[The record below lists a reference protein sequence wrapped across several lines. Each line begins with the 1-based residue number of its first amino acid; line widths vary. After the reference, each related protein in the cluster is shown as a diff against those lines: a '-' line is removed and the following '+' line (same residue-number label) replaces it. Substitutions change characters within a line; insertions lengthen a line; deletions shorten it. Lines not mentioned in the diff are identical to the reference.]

1 MNLPD
6 SNSSYKIKE
15 YWDERFSE
23 EDSFEWCKGYSD
35 FKDLLYKHVRKV
47 DRILML
53 GCGNSRL
60 SEDMYNDGFKNIT
73 NIDYSPV
80 VIEKMRKKCRGLAEM
95 QWLVMDITKLNFD
108 RSSFDVILE
117 KATLDAL
124 LVEETNPWNLSENTW
139 NTMDSVL
146 SKVSQILVTG
156 GCFISI
162 TFSQPHFRKPI
173 LAKAQ
178 YDWSVSTSTY
188 GNSFHFF
195 FYVMKKGQQLNEDDK
210 LLELTVKNKRE
221 HSNDWMENNHHLQEK
236 CMAEDSEDF
245 LCNVT
250 L

>member
-15 YWDERFSE
+15 YWDERFSK

-80 VIEKMRKKCRGLAEM
+80 VIEKMRKKCKGLAEM
-95 QWLVMDITKLNFD
+95 KWLVMDITKLTFD

-124 LVEETNPWNLSENTW
+124 LVEETDPWSLSENTW

-146 SKVSQILVTG
+146 SKVS
-156 GCFISI
+156 
-162 TFSQPHFRKPI
+162 
-173 LAKAQ
+173 
-178 YDWSVSTSTY
+178 SVS
-188 GNSFHFF
+188 
-195 FYVMKKGQQLNEDDK
+195 
-210 LLELTVKNKRE
+210 
-221 HSNDWMENNHHLQEK
+221 
-236 CMAEDSEDF
+236 
-245 LCNVT
+245 
-250 L
+250 

>member
-15 YWDERFSE
+15 YWDERFSK

-80 VIEKMRKKCRGLAEM
+80 VIEKMRKKCRSLAEM
-95 QWLVMDITKLNFD
+95 QWLVMDITKLTFD

-124 LVEETNPWNLSENTW
+124 LVEQTDPWSLSENTW

-146 SKVSQILVTG
+146 SKVS
-156 GCFISI
+156 
-162 TFSQPHFRKPI
+162 
-173 LAKAQ
+173 
-178 YDWSVSTSTY
+178 SVS
-188 GNSFHFF
+188 
-195 FYVMKKGQQLNEDDK
+195 
-210 LLELTVKNKRE
+210 
-221 HSNDWMENNHHLQEK
+221 
-236 CMAEDSEDF
+236 
-245 LCNVT
+245 
-250 L
+250 